1 MQRRLD
7 DLIRF
12 YSALDQLE
20 WRIGGRRLLAS
31 SDGRSGWPKRG
42 VYFFMEHGERR
53 ADSGEG
59 MRIVRVGTHAL
70 TSSSR
75 TTLWRRLSQHRGQK
89 GSGGGNHRGSI
100 FRLLVGSTLLKTSG
114 AACLTWG
121 IKNSAPHDVRV
132 LEQPFEQEVSRIIGA
147 MPFLWLGIDDAP
159 GAGSMRGYVERN
171 AIALLS
177 NLAKP
182 PLDGP
187 SGNWRGTACD
197 RGKGLVRD
205 SGLWN
210 QNHVEEGYDPS
221 FLDVLERFVNESGAG

>member
-1 MQRRLD
+1 VQRRLN
-7 DLIRF
+7 DLARF
-12 YSALDQLE
+12 YSLLGRLE
-20 WRIGGRRLLAS
+20 RRIGGRRMLTS
-31 SDGRSGWPKRG
+31 SDGRSGWPERG
-42 VYFFMEHGERR
+42 VYFFMEDGECRT
-53 ADSGEG
+53 DSGVG
-59 MRIVRVGTHAL
+59 LRVVRVGTHAL

-75 TTLWRRLSQHRGQK
+75 TTLWKRLSQHKGQK
-89 GSGGGNHRGSI
+89 ASGGGNHRGSI
-100 FRLLVGSTLLKTSG
+100 FRLLVGSTLLKAPG
-114 AACLTWG
+114 AAGPTWG
-121 IKNSAPHDVRV
+121 VKNSAPNDVRI

-210 QNHVEEGYDPS
+210 QNHVDEGYDPA
-221 FLDVLERFVNESGAG
+221 FLDVLERLVNEGGAR